1 MRIIDAH
8 VHLGDKRETK
18 FFDLAELEKNLNE
31 AGAAGAVVFAFPE
44 DMYRISD
51 TPERRAEANRYVLEA
66 RLPGKTIYPFYYV
79 WNDYALPE
87 DLSAYAGIKWH
98 RHWDEPRYDY
108 DDERCRKVLGM
119 IAELGLP
126 VTLEEEFEPT
136 QRFIAENPGITV
148 IIPHTGRLN
157 GGTERMT
164 AFFDNEQV
172 YFDTSTAAVEEIR
185 CVLDRVG
192 AERVIFGS
200 DVSGTREPFFNFPKV
215 ERAKI
220 EAMGLSEMEAEMI
233 FAENIERIVR
243 HDRR

>member
-18 FFDLAELEKNLNE
+18 LFDLAELEESLNE
-31 AGAAGAVVFAFPE
+31 GDASGAVVFAFPE
-44 DMYRISD
+44 DMYRIAD
-51 TPERRAEANRYVLEA
+51 TAERRAEANRCVLEA

-136 QRFIAENPGITV
+136 RRFISENPEIRV
-148 IIPHTGRLN
+148 IIPHTGHLN

-172 YFDTSTAAVEEIR
+172 YFDTSVRPVEDIAY
-185 CVLDRVG
+185 VLEKVG

-200 DVSGTREPFFNFPKV
+200 DVSGTPEPFFNFTKV
-215 ERAKI
+215 ERVKI
-220 EAMGLSEMEAEMI
+220 EAMGLSEREAEMI
-233 FAENIERIVR
+233 FSENIERIVR
-243 HDRR
+243 HDRS